1 MAERIQRAW
10 GRTLGLTGSQGIGLV
25 HFPDSPVQL
34 ISKGSSMYTA
44 QYHEVF
50 RRMSYL
56 AKVDTKLYDDGFR
69 NFGCS
74 QRGGE

>member
-1 MAERIQRAW
+1 
-10 GRTLGLTGSQGIGLV
+10 
-25 HFPDSPVQL
+25 
-34 ISKGSSMYTA
+34 MYTA
-44 QYHEVF
+44 QYQGVF

-74 QRGGE
+74 QRGGEKVFTLLRYRMNE

>member
-1 MAERIQRAW
+1 
-10 GRTLGLTGSQGIGLV
+10 
-25 HFPDSPVQL
+25 
-34 ISKGSSMYTA
+34 MYTA

-56 AKVDTKLYDDGFR
+56 AKVETKLYDDGHR

-74 QRGGE
+74 QG